1 MSATPDF
8 ESREP
13 IKRLSRDLREA
24 AKNLSPDEARFLVD
38 AYYTMQEN
46 RKRSD
51 NQVRA
56 LGESAE
62 PHSILIWLADNSRL
76 LENQIKAALDHY
88 SNAQEVGVWA
98 RSIKGIGPVITAGLL
113 AHIDIT
119 RAPTAGHIWRYAGL
133 DPTMKWEKGKK
144 RPWNAS
150 LKTLCWK
157 IGESFVKVS
166 GDEEAFY
173 AQLYV
178 KRKEAEIAKNEAG
191 DFAEQA
197 SAKLERFKIGKT
209 TEAFKWYSG
218 EWTRLKK
225 FNEALKKDDPEQ
237 ALRPMLPPGHIHAR
251 AKRYAVKLFLSH
263 LQEKM
268 YEAHYGKAPP
278 LPYPIAILGHAHKI

>member
-1 MSATPDF
+1 MSVTPDF
-8 ESREP
+8 DREP
-13 IKRLSRDLREA
+13 IKRLSRDLRKA
-24 AKNLSPDEARFLVD
+24 AGGSGGGPGLSTDEARFLVD

-56 LGESAE
+56 LNERIE
-62 PHSILIWLADNSRL
+62 PHSILIWLANNSRL

-88 SNAQEVGVWA
+88 SNAQEVGIWA
-98 RSIKGIGPVITAGLL
+98 RSVKGIGPVITAGLL

-119 RAPTAGHIWRYAGL
+119 QAPTAGHIWRYAGL
-133 DPTMKWEKGKK
+133 DPTVRWEKGQK

-166 GDEEAFY
+166 GDDEAFY
-173 AQLYV
+173 AQFYV
-178 KRKEAEIAKNEAG
+178 KRKKAEITKNDAG
-191 DFAEQA
+191 EFAEQA
-197 SAKLERFKIGKT
+197 KEKLARFKIGKT
-209 TEAFKWYSG
+209 TDAYKHYSAG
-218 EWTRLKK
+218 R
-225 FNEALKKDDPEQ
+225 
-237 ALRPMLPPGHIHAR
+237 LPPAHIHAR

-263 LQEKM
+263 LHEKM
-268 YEAHYGKAPP
+268 YEAHFKEAPP

>member
-1 MSATPDF
+1 MSVTANIEAR
-8 ESREP
+8 ES
-13 IKRLSRDLREA
+13 ITRLSRDLRKA
-24 AKNLSPDEARFLVD
+24 AGGSGDGPGLSPDEARFLVD

-62 PHSILIWLADNSRL
+62 PHLILIWLADNSRL

-88 SNAQEVGVWA
+88 SNSHEVGVWA
-98 RSIKGIGPVITAGLL
+98 RSVKGIGPVITAGLL

-119 RAPTAGHIWRYAGL
+119 RAPTVGHIWRYAGL
-133 DPTMKWEKGKK
+133 DPTVTWEKGKK

-191 DFAEQA
+191 EFAEQA
-197 SAKLERFKIGKT
+197 KEKLERFKIGKT
-209 TEAFKWYSG
+209 TEAFKHYSEG
-218 EWTRLKK
+218 R
-225 FNEALKKDDPEQ
+225 
-237 ALRPMLPPGHIHAR
+237 LPPAHIHAR

-263 LQEKM
+263 LHEKI
-268 YEAHYGKAPP
+268 YEAHYGEAPP